1 MSQAIGNTALA
12 YVRAWHLVD
21 AKQRI
26 LGRMSANIATTLMGK
41 HKPIYDPASDCGDYV
56 VVINAKEVAVTGKK
70 AEQKLYRHHS
80 GYPGGLK
87 TISYK
92 IMLEKK
98 PDEIIRKAVSG
109 MLPKNRL
116 RYRRLNRLFIF
127 PDDKHPYEKN
137 ILKYYDYTLN
147 ELSLPDK
154 VEKKIQDKSKN
165 QDKKSKKNKSKKIS
179 SAENID
185 NGKNKSVKES
195 ISDDVKKDKK
205 NKSIEIQI

>member
-26 LGRMSANIATTLMGK
+26 LGRMAANIATTLMGK

-56 VVINAKEVAVTGKK
+56 VVINSKEVAVTGKK
-70 AEQKLYRHHS
+70 AEQKVYRHHS

-137 ILKYYDYTLN
+137 ILKSYDYTLN

-154 VEKKIQDKSKN
+154 VEKIQDKSKN
-165 QDKKSKKNKSKKIS
+165 QDKKSKKNKSKKFS
-179 SAENID
+179 SPENID
-185 NGKNKSVKES
+185 NGKNKSVKEN
-195 ISDDVKKDKK
+195 ISDNVKKDKQ

>member
-12 YVRAWHLVD
+12 YVRTWHLVD

-26 LGRMSANIATTLMGK
+26 LGRMAANIATTLMGK

-56 VVINAKEVAVTGKK
+56 VVINSKEVAVTGKK

-87 TISYK
+87 TIPYK
-92 IMLEKK
+92 DMLEKK

-127 PDDKHPYEKN
+127 PDDNHPYEKN
-137 ILKYYDYTLN
+137 ILKFYDHTLN
-147 ELSLPDK
+147 ELSL
-154 VEKKIQDKSKN
+154 S
-165 QDKKSKKNKSKKIS
+165 DKKKLTTKRT
-179 SAENID
+179 
-185 NGKNKSVKES
+185 V
-195 ISDDVKKDKK
+195 
-205 NKSIEIQI
+205 